1 MDQEPADGPDCQ
13 TMFSAPVDHGQTDN
27 GNQNHSDQ
35 SLESFYKSV
44 SYIVDCLNNCLD
56 TIDCNSALNV
66 DPELP
71 LADADLVSLTLD
83 LHVRTDI
90 WIQTRTVQ
98 LT

>member
-1 MDQEPADGPDCQ
+1 M
-13 TMFSAPVDHGQTDN
+13 
-27 GNQNHSDQ
+27 
-35 SLESFYKSV
+35 

-83 LHVRTDI
+83 LLEQKYYFLGIISTISVTMC
-90 WIQTRTVQ
+90 V
-98 LT
+98 LTYGSKLALSS

>member
-1 MDQEPADGPDCQ
+1 M
-13 TMFSAPVDHGQTDN
+13 
-27 GNQNHSDQ
+27 
-35 SLESFYKSV
+35 

-83 LHVRTDI
+83 LLEQKYYFFGIIST
-90 WIQTRTVQ
+90 IQQFQ
-98 LT
+98 LPCAY